1 MGIYKIYKAGLYLI
15 AFFIVLMV
23 SIYIL
28 FGVVFMISD
37 IPSASMEGTIM
48 TGDKVLST
56 RYDADAENLKRYDI
70 VIFNR
75 PDVPSEIYIKRLV
88 GLPGET
94 IVVKDGEVY
103 ADGVKLDNSFINEP
117 QSRRGDGTYIVP
129 EGCYFFL
136 GDNRNYSKDSRF
148 WKEKYVPA
156 ENILARSRFV
166 IRSSSKTCIF
176 CPLTLE

>member
-56 RYDADAENLKRYDI
+56 RYDADAGRN
-70 VIFNR
+70 
-75 PDVPSEIYIKRLV
+75 
-88 GLPGET
+88 
-94 IVVKDGEVY
+94 
-103 ADGVKLDNSFINEP
+103 A
-117 QSRRGDGTYIVP
+117 SR
-129 EGCYFFL
+129 
-136 GDNRNYSKDSRF
+136 
-148 WKEKYVPA
+148 
-156 ENILARSRFV
+156 
-166 IRSSSKTCIF
+166 
-176 CPLTLE
+176 